1 MSDNLGYIGKFL
13 IILGI
18 VISLAGIMLLIFR
31 NSGIPF
37 LGKLPG
43 DMVIQKKNFTFYF
56 PVATSIILSI
66 ILTLIFYV
74 LGRK

>member
-18 VISLAGIMLLIFR
+18 VISLVGIMLLIFR

-43 DMVIQKKNFTFYF
+43 NMLKQKKNFTFYSL
-56 PVATSIILSI
+56 VATSIILSI
-66 ILTLIFYV
+66 ILSLLFYV